1 MTLLEIVIT
10 AHRCRSTHHY
20 IAFDALQLL
29 GGRDGAKWKDLLL
42 KHHTDL
48 LKGAKAPDAEFK
60 DFQNHVLHVQEGEWG
75 GARDA
80 AMEWY
85 GKAVEALRSK
95 NWKKAAYAL
104 GVLTHYY
111 ADPVQPFHTGQTEE
125 EGAMHRALEWSIA
138 KSRNTIKALIDAR
151 GYPILEAGK
160 ESGFVADMVLA
171 GAHYSN
177 PHYQTFI
184 DHYNLEAGVKV
195 PEDGLDETLLN
206 ILADLIGYATAGVA
220 LLFERAFEEAAV
232 SPPAVDLDLPGYIAA
247 LDIPIRRLLKRM
259 DDAKDRKT
267 VEAMYAEF
275 KETGKVIKTLPDDDK
290 AIRKE
295 HARQVLRVPLAELDA
310 QPIKPLGTKH
320 VPMESRPRP
329 VNYVLKV
336 VPVPVAEP
344 SQAEVASVE
353 TETEAA
359 PEATTS
365 TAEVAEAVTTTETPE
380 IVVETPEAI
389 EPEETTEAVAE
400 VASEALPEP
409 EADTPPVVEE
419 PATVEATTE
428 KTDTAPAEPVKEADG
443 SRLTLTSPVVDAPS
457 IGPKTAKRLKPLGI
471 ETIGDLLSAD
481 PAETVKTLDVRYITL
496 RTFYE
501 WQDQTRLMIEVPG
514 LRVLDSQILVG
525 AGVRSAEALSKASAA
540 TVFRAAT
547 NFLNTPNGSRVL
559 WGAENTL
566 EEQEVADWIDQ
577 AKTAANG

>member
-29 GGRDGAKWKDLLL
+29 GGKDGPKWKDLLL

-60 DFQNHVLHVQEGEWG
+60 DFKNHVLHVEEGEWG

-95 NWKKAAYAL
+95 NWKKAAYSL

-171 GAHYSN
+171 GAQYSN

-206 ILADLIGYATAGVA
+206 ILADLIAYATAGVA

-295 HARQVLRVPLAELDA
+295 HARQVLRVPLTELDA
-310 QPIKPLGTKH
+310 QPLKPLGTKH
-320 VPMESRPRP
+320 VPMENRPKP
-329 VNYVLKV
+329 VDYVLKI

-344 SQAEVASVE
+344 IATEPAPAEPEVEVVTEIVEPVAEVTEVTQIVE
-353 TETEAA
+353 TTEAA
-359 PEATTS
+359 VETSEVIEVEETIEIVAETVPEAPPQPEPEIEPVIE
-365 TAEVAEAVTTTETPE
+365 APVAEAVAE
-380 IVVETPEAI
+380 IVETP
-389 EPEETTEAVAE
+389 T
-400 VASEALPEP
+400 PEP
-409 EADTPPVVEE
+409 A
-419 PATVEATTE
+419 
-428 KTDTAPAEPVKEADG
+428 KEAEG
-443 SRLTLTSPVVDAPS
+443 SRLTLASPVVDAPS
-457 IGPKTAKRLKPLGI
+457 IGPKTAKRLKPLGV

-547 NFLNTPNGSRVL
+547 NFLNTPNGARVL
-559 WGAENTL
+559 WGAKNTL
-566 EEQEVADWIDQ
+566 VEQEVSDWIDQ
-577 AKTAANG
+577 AKTAASA

>member
-29 GGRDGAKWKDLLL
+29 GGRDGPKWKDLLL

-171 GAHYSN
+171 GAQYSN

-206 ILADLIGYATAGVA
+206 VLADLIAYATAGVA

-310 QPIKPLGTKH
+310 QPLKPLGTKH
-320 VPMESRPRP
+320 VPMETRPKP
-329 VNYVLKV
+329 VDYVLKV
-336 VPVPVAEP
+336 VPVPVTQAVAAEP
-344 SQAEVASVE
+344 APTEPEVEVVTETVEPVAEV
-353 TETEAA
+353 T
-359 PEATTS
+359 
-365 TAEVAEAVTTTETPE
+365 EVAQ
-380 IVVETPEAI
+380 IVETPEVIA
-389 EPEETTEAVAE
+389 ETPEVAE
-400 VASEALPEP
+400 PAEVIETVAEAALEALPEP
-409 EADTPPVVEE
+409 EPAIEPVIEE
-419 PATVEATTE
+419 PAVVEATVE
-428 KTDTAPAEPVKEADG
+428 IAEPTKEAEG
-443 SRLTLTSPVVDAPS
+443 SRLTLASPVVDAPS

-471 ETIGDLLSAD
+471 ETIGDLLSAN
-481 PAETVKTLDVRYITL
+481 PAETVKALDVRYITL

-547 NFLNTPNGSRVL
+547 NFLNTPNGARVL

-566 EEQEVADWIDQ
+566 IEQEVADWIDQ
-577 AKTAANG
+577 AKTAAIG

>member
-29 GGRDGAKWKDLLL
+29 GGKDGPKWKDLLL

-151 GYPILEAGK
+151 GYPVLEAGK

-171 GAHYSN
+171 GAQYSN

-206 ILADLIGYATAGVA
+206 ILADLISYATAGVA

-295 HARQVLRVPLAELDA
+295 HARQVLRIPLAELDA
-310 QPIKPLGTKH
+310 QPLKPLGTKH
-320 VPMESRPRP
+320 VPMETRPRP
-329 VNYVLKV
+329 VDYVLKV

-344 SQAEVASVE
+344 IAAAPAPVEPEVEAVPETVEPVAEV
-353 TETEAA
+353 TEMTQ
-359 PEATTS
+359 
-365 TAEVAEAVTTTETPE
+365 
-380 IVVETPEAI
+380 IVETPEAATETPEVIEVEETVEVVAETVPEAPPEPEI
-389 EPEETTEAVAE
+389 EPVIEAPIAEAVAE
-400 VASEALPEP
+400 IVETTTPEP
-409 EADTPPVVEE
+409 A
-419 PATVEATTE
+419 
-428 KTDTAPAEPVKEADG
+428 KEAGG
-443 SRLTLTSPVVDAPS
+443 SRLTLASPVVDAPS

-540 TVFRAAT
+540 TVFRAAS
-547 NFLNTPNGSRVL
+547 NFLNTPNGARVL

-566 EEQEVADWIDQ
+566 VEQEVSDWIDQ